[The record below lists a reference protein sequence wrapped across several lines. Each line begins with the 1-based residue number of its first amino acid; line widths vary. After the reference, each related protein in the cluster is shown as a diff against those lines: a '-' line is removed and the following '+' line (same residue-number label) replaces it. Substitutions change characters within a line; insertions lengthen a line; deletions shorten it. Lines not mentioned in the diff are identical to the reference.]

1 MSNHLPPH
9 LQRRTFLKLGIASA
23 VVLAIAGGAV
33 ALIKPG
39 LVDGKL
45 SPTARLVYTRVAQ
58 ALLAGTL
65 PRDAQAQQKAMDA
78 LLDRADAF
86 FAGLPN
92 HVQAELSELLGLLA
106 TAAGRRGLVGLSA
119 SWEDATVP
127 ETTAALQGMR
137 VSSMALKVQAYQGLH
152 DIVCAPYFSGDESW
166 ALLGYPG
173 PHAV

>member
-45 SPTARLVYTRVAQ
+45 SPSGRLVYTRVAQ
-58 ALLAGTL
+58 AMLAGTL
-65 PRDAQAQQKAMDA
+65 PRDAAAQQKAMDA
-78 LLDRADAF
+78 LLERADAF

-92 HVQAELSELLGLLA
+92 HVIA
-106 TAAGRRGLVGLSA
+106 
-119 SWEDATVP
+119 
-127 ETTAALQGMR
+127 
-137 VSSMALKVQAYQGLH
+137 
-152 DIVCAPYFSGDESW
+152 
-166 ALLGYPG
+166 
-173 PHAV
+173 